1 MDHFPG
7 HKGCLH
13 TLHPGNEVN
22 QHLLT
27 RTEKRAYFAVIVT
40 LGSLLFVSRAK
51 WQGTIPKW
59 CSRWHSARLCW
70 WRDASSR
77 HGNLGC
83 ALFNAKLSCQLA
95 KRQRWGKVTTS
106 HKSWRE
112 NFHGRKFKWW
122 GMCSMGA
129 NTFCA
134 LPAIS
139 GLWDFLVGKWM
150 NFSAVRLMVK

>member
-27 RTEKRAYFAVIVT
+27 RTEKRAFFAVIVT
-40 LGSLLFVSRAK
+40 LGSLLLVSWAK

-59 CSRWHSARLCW
+59 CSRWLCPQDFVGGELLLQGMETW
-70 WRDASSR
+70 AVHCSMQNCLVSWP
-77 HGNLGC
+77 
-83 ALFNAKLSCQLA
+83 
-95 KRQRWGKVTTS
+95 RQRWGKVTTS

-134 LPAIS
+134 LPGIS